1 MQLEPFFAR
10 VWLENEQDKLSLLSA
25 YENLHSIA
33 NKLWAFSEDEWNSYK
48 HLYKLENFDYILNV
62 GQPDEYSIKV
72 TIDASKLSNQNQ
84 FISNLQ
90 NLYDM
95 LLDSDVGE
103 YELDGVMISIKNIK
117 VLPTE
122 ITAANPKFNYNLLTV
137 Y

>member
-1 MQLEPFFAR
+1 
-10 VWLENEQDKLSLLSA
+10 
-25 YENLHSIA
+25 
-33 NKLWAFSEDEWNSYK
+33 LWAFSEDEWNSYK

-122 ITAANPKFNYNLLTV
+122 ITAVNPKFNYDLLTV